1 MLLRLPNV
9 PARLA
14 AVFLALA
21 LAATLAYLSIR
32 SARAAYYAS
41 LRTLLGYETAATL
54 EPQNADNWYLLG
66 RYFLYTLDELNAPRA
81 IQNFRHA
88 LLLNPGSTDAWLDLA
103 TAYDDEG
110 DLKSARAAFLQ
121 AKRTYPLSAA
131 VSWRYGNFLLRQG
144 EVPQAFGEIRRAAYA
159 DPRSSAEAFSRCWRV
174 DPDINAIL
182 DTVLP
187 PDRDGY
193 LDVIRELGIQSQFAA
208 ALTVWQRLVSMHP
221 ALNVSD
227 AILFSELLIQNHQ
240 IRDARRVWNDA
251 VRLSNTPQNIDAPG
265 SALWDGGFETGV
277 RGGAFAWV
285 FAAPPG
291 GVQISVDSRQK
302 HSGRHS
308 LRLTFDGRHNVNFA
322 GVCNNA
328 EVRPETN
335 YRLSAWVRTQALT
348 TDQGVR
354 LLLKSYSDL
363 NLYSDANIA
372 GSNVTPDVRGTQP
385 WTYVQ
390 SPSWTS
396 GKDVRYARVCVVRY
410 TSGNVDSQIQGS
422 AWVDD
427 VALTPEA
434 AGNPHP

>member
-1 MLLRLPNV
+1 
-9 PARLA
+9 
-14 AVFLALA
+14 
-21 LAATLAYLSIR
+21 
-32 SARAAYYAS
+32 
-41 LRTLLGYETAATL
+41 
-54 EPQNADNWYLLG
+54 
-66 RYFLYTLDELNAPRA
+66 
-81 IQNFRHA
+81 
-88 LLLNPGSTDAWLDLA
+88 
-103 TAYDDEG
+103 
-110 DLKSARAAFLQ
+110 
-121 AKRTYPLSAA
+121 
-131 VSWRYGNFLLRQG
+131 
-144 EVPQAFGEIRRAAYA
+144 
-159 DPRSSAEAFSRCWRV
+159 V

>member
-14 AVFLALA
+14 AVFLALT

-32 SARAAYYAS
+32 NARAVYDAS
-41 LRTLLGYETAATL
+41 LGTRVGYEMAARL

-66 RYFLYTLDELNAPRA
+66 RYWQYTFDEPNVRRA
-81 IQNFRHA
+81 IQNYRHA
-88 LLLNPGSTDAWLDLA
+88 LFLNPASADSWLDLA
-103 TAYDDEG
+103 TAYETEG
-110 DLKSARAAFLQ
+110 DVQNAREAFLR
-121 AKRTYPLSAA
+121 AKRAYPLSAA
-131 VSWRYGNFLLRQG
+131 VSWRYGNFLLRQE
-144 EVPQAFGEIRRAAYA
+144 EVPQAFAEIRRATYA
-159 DPRSSAEAFSRCWRV
+159 DPKRSAEAFSRSWRV

-182 DTVLP
+182 NTVLP

-193 LDVIRELGIQSQFAA
+193 LDVIRELGVQSQFGA
-208 ALTVWQRLVSMHP
+208 ALTVWQRLVSIHP
-221 ALNVSD
+221 ALKLSN
-227 AILFSELLIQNHQ
+227 AIPFSELLIQNHQ
-240 IRDARRVWNDA
+240 ISDARRVWNDA

-285 FAAPPG
+285 FAASDDE
-291 GVQISVDSRQK
+291 QISVDSRQK
-302 HSGRHS
+302 HSGKYS
-308 LRLTFDGRHNVNFA
+308 LRLTFEGRHNVNFA

-354 LLLKSYSDL
+354 LLLNSYSD
-363 NLYSDANIA
+363 SHQA
-372 GSNVTPDVRGTQP
+372 SSVVSRDVQGTQP
-385 WTYVQ
+385 WTYIEI
-390 SPSWTS
+390 PWTS

-410 TSGNVDSQIQGS
+410 TSGKLDSRIHGT
-422 AWVDD
+422 AWLDD
-427 VALTPEA
+427 VALIPDT
-434 AGNPHP
+434 AGTSRP

>member
-14 AVFLALA
+14 TVFFAAILG
-21 LAATLAYLSIR
+21 ATLAYLSIR
-32 SARAAYYAS
+32 NARADYYAN
-41 LRTLLGYETAATL
+41 LATRAGYETAARL
-54 EPQNADNWYLLG
+54 EPENAVNWYLLG
-66 RYFLYTLDELNAPRA
+66 RYWQYTLDEPDARRA
-81 IQNFRHA
+81 ILNYRHA
-88 LLLNPGSTDAWLDLA
+88 LSLNPHSAATWLDLA
-103 TAYDDEG
+103 AVYESEG
-110 DLKSARAAFLQ
+110 DIQDARAAFLQ
-121 AKRTYPLSAA
+121 AKLAYPLSAD
-131 VSWRYGNFLLRQG
+131 VSWRYGNFLLRQD
-144 EVPQAFGEIRRAAYA
+144 EIPQAFAEIRRAAYA
-159 DPRSSAEAFSRCWRV
+159 DPKRSGEAFSRCWRV
-174 DPDINAIL
+174 DPDIDAIL

-227 AILFSELLIQNHQ
+227 AISLSDLLIQNHQ
-240 IRDARRVWNDA
+240 LSDARRVWNDA

-277 RGGAFAWV
+277 RGGAFAWA
-285 FAAPPG
+285 FAAPSG

-302 HSGRHS
+302 HSGKYS

-354 LLLKSYSDL
+354 LLVKSYSDL
-363 NLYSDANIA
+363 KLY
-372 GSNVTPDVRGTQP
+372 
-385 WTYVQ
+385 
-390 SPSWTS
+390 
-396 GKDVRYARVCVVRY
+396 
-410 TSGNVDSQIQGS
+410 
-422 AWVDD
+422 
-427 VALTPEA
+427 
-434 AGNPHP
+434 